1 MINNRFIHFETQ
13 AQYQANRN
21 NISSNAIVF
30 VDEGRKI
37 YTHGKEYGGVADHD
51 WNQLL
56 ARIDSIEN
64 ALNKI
69 VIPDVPEDILT
80 GVQVVDPKNGQILVY
95 DINKHAW
102 VNADGN
108 FVTLDT
114 PQTISGEKTFENG
127 IKISDQ
133 DLGNAQIVWDVN
145 GTDGLLIDTNGQG
158 LYTDSNFTTNKTII
172 VKQNANI
179 TQDATARNFVKSGT
193 DWMYKG
199 GTKNDYVLLADG
211 NVIYIGDLVNQSQ
224 PSQPTTSAI
233 TITGNNVSW
242 KVVGK
247 DGEWVTGSK
256 QYTIETGT
264 QISIQTSAGSG
275 YTVQSIS
282 VGNNTYYPTGNE
294 FNIQITGDAQMSINT
309 TQTVVNTTDLWIV
322 GGPGVQWMATGTNND
337 DAQPRTEDNVRYSV
351 NKGSTVTIKYRHVGA
366 YVVDTICINRNGTYE
381 FIEDLPDTTKV
392 PLVNDWYTITISNIQ
407 AYVQVFLYTT
417 DENGNKTIPS
427 GAPARPASTYTVYYG
442 FAGDSISDV
451 TTLSGSVS
459 NKQDPKGL
467 YQSTSTSNGQYWW
480 IAIPTS
486 WSLDGLEFTRN
497 GFKFPMNVEQ
507 STIIGRYKAYRS
519 INTYDANSSV
529 KVKLNEAEE

>member
-37 YTHGKEYGGVADHD
+37 YTHGKEYGGVTDHD
-51 WNQLL
+51 WSQIL

-64 ALNKI
+64 ALNNI

-95 DINKHAW
+95 NINKHAW

-114 PQTISGEKTFENG
+114 PQTISGEKTFEN
-127 IKISDQ
+127 
-133 DLGNAQIVWDVN
+133 A
-145 GTDGLLIDTNGQG
+145 
-158 LYTDSNFTTNKTII
+158 
-172 VKQNANI
+172 I
-179 TQDATARNFVKSGT
+179 TASHFVKSGT
-193 DWMYKG
+193 NWMYKG
-199 GTKNDYVLLADG
+199 GTKNDYALLADG
-211 NVIYIGDLVNQSQ
+211 SVIYIGDLVNQSQ

-337 DAQPRTEDNVRYSV
+337 DAQPRTEDDVRYSV
-351 NKGSTVTIKYRHVGA
+351 NKGSTVTIKYKHVGA
-366 YVVDTICINRNGTYE
+366 YVVDMICINRNGTYE

-427 GAPARPASTYTVYYG
+427 RAPARPASTYTVYYG

-467 YQSTSTSNGQYWW
+467 YQSTSTINGQYWW

-497 GFKFPMNVEQ
+497 GFKFLMDVEQ
-507 STIIGRYKAYRS
+507 PTIIGRYKAYRS
-519 INTYDANSSV
+519 TNTYDANSSV